1 MKTWSDISPI
11 WKKILVMLAILMVAF
26 LASMLLS
33 GCNAE
38 KAAARKDEK
47 YINYVNA
54 SAKRQIPVVNAWKTA
69 NPQDT
74 AVKLIISEPKLITV
88 YNEKLVKDTTGRQR
102 LIDSV
107 KQAHEKEIDCGKAAQ
122 DAYDLGWDE
131 CEKQYL
137 ANPIKAKCPPD
148 TTKQYT
154 LLSEIRRWQDTS
166 NAKDKIIS
174 NLQGQNDT
182 NKETIQQEKK
192 DNAKKDWYL
201 VGALVLLGLS
211 AFFNIKGL
219 ITKIS
224 LPSILKGK

>member
-1 MKTWSDISPI
+1 MITENAPHPI
-11 WKKILVMLAILMVAF
+11 RPFFWYALIFSITLLGVVLCSCNPQKRIERLDNKAI
-26 LASMLLS
+26 
-33 GCNAE
+33 E
-38 KAAARKDEK
+38 R
-47 YINYVNA
+47 VNA
-54 SAKRQIPVVNAWKTA
+54 KASLQVPIVNAYLQA
-69 NPQDT
+69 HPIDT
-74 AVKLIISEPKLITV
+74 TPRIIISEPKTVTV

-102 LIDSV
+102 LIDSTIE
-107 KQAHEKEIDCGKAAQ
+107 ANEKKLDLPKVAA

-154 LLSEIRRWQDTS
+154 LISEIRRWQDTS
-166 NAKDKIIS
+166 HAKDKVIS

-182 NKETIQQEKK
+182 NKETIQQDKK

-219 ITKIS
+219 VTKIS

>member
-1 MKTWSDISPI
+1 MLNDLNPY
-11 WKKILVMLAILMVAF
+11 WKKRLLILAALLVA
-26 LASMLLS
+26 LLFWLCS
-33 GCNAE
+33 CNPE
-38 KAAARKDEK
+38 KQAARKDEK

-54 SAKRQIPVVNAWKTA
+54 SSKRQLPVVNAYKTA
-69 NPQDT
+69 HPEDST
-74 AVKLIISEPKLITV
+74 VKLIISEPKLITV
-88 YNEKLVKDTTGRQR
+88 FQDKLVKDTTGRQR

-154 LLSEIRRWQDTS
+154 LLSEIKRWQDTS
-166 NAKDKIIS
+166 HAKDKVIA

-182 NKETIQQEKK
+182 NKETIQLDKK

-211 AFFNIKGL
+211 VFFNVKGL
-219 ITKIS
+219 ITKIPI
-224 LPSILKGK
+224 PSFLKSK